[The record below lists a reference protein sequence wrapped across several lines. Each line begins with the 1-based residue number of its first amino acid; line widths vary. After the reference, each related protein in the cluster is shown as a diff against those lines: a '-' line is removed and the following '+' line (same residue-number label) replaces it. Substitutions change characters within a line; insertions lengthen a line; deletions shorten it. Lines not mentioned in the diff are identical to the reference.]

1 MIDPALHE
9 ETAQVDARL
18 LRQFAGL
25 WLVFWGGLAAWQL
38 YQGRPTR
45 AAVLGGLAVALGAV
59 GLARPETIRP
69 FFAALNAIARPIGA
83 VMTRIVLGIAYY
95 GLFTP
100 LALVFRAMGRD
111 PLFRQRRSG
120 ATTYWTAR
128 TGTQEP
134 RRYFRQV

>member
-1 MIDPALHE
+1 MKKPR
-9 ETAQVDARL
+9 T
-18 LRQFAGL
+18 
-25 WLVFWGGLAAWQL
+25 W
-38 YQGRPTR
+38 TR
-45 AAVLGGLAVALGAV
+45 VSLGGV
-59 GLARPETIRP
+59 GLVRPETIRP

-83 VMTRIVLGIAYY
+83 VMTRIILGVAYY

-111 PLFRQRRSG
+111 PLFRQRRPG

-128 TGTQEP
+128 PETQEP